1 MDRIYYVIGRIVE
14 RTQKMEENL
23 ELVVKYSEISRE
35 HERNPQMTAK
45 DFQIAD
51 ESAEYLRAKMETMT
65 LGQRIHII
73 IETRC
78 FSRSEVDELKHA
90 LEKRNYFVHDYF
102 KLTPFDKLTKE
113 ELEDEFNALKDFYD
127 SINKLNKK
135 IEVFKKSYTA
145 ECDKLYERF
154 KISKS

>member
-14 RTQKMEENL
+14 KTQKMEENL
-23 ELVVKYSEISRE
+23 ELVVKYSEIVRE
-35 HERNPQMTAK
+35 YERNPGMTNK
-45 DFQIAD
+45 DFKIAD
-51 ESAEYLRAKMETMT
+51 ESAEYLRNKMETMT

-102 KLTPFDKLTKE
+102 KLTPFDILSKGELDE
-113 ELEDEFNALKDFYD
+113 EFDALKKFYD
-127 SINKLNKK
+127 SINVLNKK
-135 IEVFKKSYTA
+135 IEVFKKSYS
-145 ECDKLYERF
+145 EQCEKLYAKF
-154 KISKS
+154 K

>member
-1 MDRIYYVIGRIVE
+1 MDRIYYVMGRIVE
-14 RTQKMEENL
+14 KTQKMEENL

-35 HERNPQMTAK
+35 FERNPNMTAK

-51 ESAEYLRAKMETMT
+51 ESAEYLRGKMETMT

-73 IETRC
+73 VETRC
-78 FSRSEVDELKHA
+78 FSRSEVDELKRS

-102 KLTPFDKLTKE
+102 KLTPFSILSKS
-113 ELEDEFNALKDFYD
+113 ELDDEFNALKEFYD
-127 SINKLNKK
+127 SINLLNKK

-145 ECDKLYERF
+145 ECDKLYEKF
-154 KISKS
+154 GIKKP